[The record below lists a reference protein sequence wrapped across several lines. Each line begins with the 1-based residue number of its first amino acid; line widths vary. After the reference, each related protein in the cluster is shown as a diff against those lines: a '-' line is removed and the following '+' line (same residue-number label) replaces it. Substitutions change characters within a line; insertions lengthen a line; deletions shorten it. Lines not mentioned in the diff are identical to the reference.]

1 MILYFIPHNL
11 RDWIHDGIHTYLI
24 SDRLDELDDVDNLDK
39 IDDYKYSVIDKIQNS
54 KIITNKEDLINRVNN
69 ISYKYHDDVSILSNL
84 SDNTIMAYFY
94 DKVYDIDYIIVK
106 DTLYTYN
113 KESITHELNHL
124 VDTHKEVNIEIS
136 PRSLIRDYHRSEYI
150 EFYESWYQKNEYDD
164 QELYISEDDIILGDI
179 IYNIIS
185 SNPTYYLSDSE
196 IYARLSNMKTF
207 MIDKGALSDINEPL
221 TEELILLTINS
232 IKYLIDEKIENGEWD
247 RHQTVDFILQLDWI
261 VYVSII
267 NYDNIDQLNLIL

>member
-1 MILYFIPHNL
+1 MILYLTSHNL
-11 RDWIHDGIHTYLI
+11 REWVYNSVYTYLI
-24 SDRLDELDDVDNLDK
+24 SNSLGKLDDVDDLDK
-39 IDDYKYSVIDKIQNS
+39 IDEYKYSVIDKIQNS

-69 ISYKYHDDVSILSNL
+69 ASYKYHDDVSILSNL
-84 SDNTIMAYFY
+84 SDNTIMSYFY

-124 VDTHKEVNIEIS
+124 VDTHKEVSVEIS
-136 PRSLIRDYHRSEYI
+136 PRSLIKDHHRSEYI
-150 EFYESWYQKNEYDD
+150 EFYEKWYQKNECYN
-164 QELYISEDDIILGDI
+164 DDIILGDI

-207 MIDKGALSDINEPL
+207 MIDKGALLDINEPL